1 MVHVKKID
9 IETARSA
16 KRIVKPSKV
25 VQEYLQILTDLQ
37 PGKAGQID
45 AKDEGEK
52 PASIKNRI
60 VRIAK
65 AQNMSNIKVRRLGDK
80 IMFWKES

>member
-9 IETARSA
+9 IEIARSA
-16 KRIVKPSKV
+16 KRTVKPSKV
-25 VQEYLQILTDLQ
+25 VQEYLQILMDLQ
-37 PGKAGQID
+37 PGEAGEID
-45 AKDEGEK
+45 AKTEKEK

-60 VRIAK
+60 IRIAK
-65 AQNMSNIKVRRLGDK
+65 AHNMSSIKVRRVGDK